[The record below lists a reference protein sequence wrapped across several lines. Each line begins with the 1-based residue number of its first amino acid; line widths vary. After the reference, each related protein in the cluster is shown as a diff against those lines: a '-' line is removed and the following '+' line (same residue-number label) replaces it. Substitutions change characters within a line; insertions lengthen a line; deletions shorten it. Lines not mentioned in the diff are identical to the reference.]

1 MNYEISGLMNKP
13 RYKKI
18 VVKIGSTLITDG
30 GKGLDRKMIATL
42 AEQMAGL
49 RTQDVDVVL
58 VSSGSIAE
66 GITRLG
72 LKTRP
77 VNISE
82 LQATAAVGQ
91 MGLVQAYEV
100 GFQQHGLHSAQILL
114 THADLSN
121 RKRYL
126 NARTT
131 LRTLLAY
138 GTVPVVNEN
147 DSVSN
152 EEIRFGDNDT
162 LGALVANL
170 IESDLLI
177 ILTDQEG
184 LFDSNPGE
192 NLDAKLIQR
201 ADANDPQLITFAGPS
216 SGHLGSGGMQTKV
229 SAAKLAARSA
239 THTVIAS
246 GRCKNVITRL
256 AHGEAIGSFLE
267 ASEGHLAARKQWLAG
282 HMRCAGELHLD
293 DGAVNVLQNKNASLL
308 PVGVKKVKGAFNRG
322 EVVACLDTKGI
333 EIARGLVNYASDEC
347 KQIVGKPSNQIAQIL
362 GYEDDPELI
371 NRENLILT

>member
-1 MNYEISGLMNKP
+1 MSKP

-30 GKGLDRKMIATL
+30 GKGIDRKMIAAW
-42 AEQMAGL
+42 AEQMATL
-49 RTQDVDVVL
+49 RMQGVDVVL

-77 VNISE
+77 SNISE

-170 IESDLLI
+170 IEADLLI

-184 LFDSNPGE
+184 LFDSHPGE
-192 NLDAKLIQR
+192 NPDAKLIEK
-201 ADANDPQLITFAGPS
+201 AAANDSQLMSYAGPS

-229 SAAKLAARSA
+229 SAAQLAARSG

-246 GRCKNVITRL
+246 GKRKNVIIDL
-256 AHGEAIGSFLE
+256 AQGEAIGSFLE
-267 ASEGHLAARKQWLAG
+267 AGEGHLAARKQWLAG
-282 HMRCAGELHLD
+282 HMRCSGELHLD
-293 DGAVNVLQNKNASLL
+293 DGAVDVLQNKNASLL
-308 PVGVKKVKGAFNRG
+308 PIGVKKVKGVFNRG
-322 EVVACLDTKGI
+322 EVVACLDMEGR

-347 KQIVGKPSNQIAQIL
+347 KQIIGKPSKQIPEIL

-371 NRENLILT
+371 NRENLILTT

>member
-1 MNYEISGLMNKP
+1 MSKP

-30 GKGLDRKMIATL
+30 GKGIDRKMIAAW
-42 AEQMAGL
+42 AEQMATL
-49 RTQDVDVVL
+49 RMQGVDVVL

-77 VNISE
+77 SNISE

-170 IESDLLI
+170 IEADLLI

-184 LFDSNPGE
+184 LFDSHPGE
-192 NLDAKLIQR
+192 NPDAKLIEK
-201 ADANDPQLITFAGPS
+201 AAANDSQLMSYAGPS

-229 SAAKLAARSA
+229 SAAQLAARSG

-246 GRCKNVITRL
+246 GKRKNVIIDL
-256 AHGEAIGSFLE
+256 AQGEAIGSFLE
-267 ASEGHLAARKQWLAG
+267 AGEGHLAARKQWLAG
-282 HMRCAGELHLD
+282 HMRCSGELHLD
-293 DGAVNVLQNKNASLL
+293 DGAVDVLQNKNASLL
-308 PVGVKKVKGAFNRG
+308 PVGVKKVKGVFNRG
-322 EVVACLDTKGI
+322 EVVACLDMEGR

-347 KQIVGKPSNQIAQIL
+347 KQIIGKPSKRIPEIL

-371 NRENLILT
+371 NRENLILTT

>member
-1 MNYEISGLMNKP
+1 MSKP
-13 RYKKI
+13 LYKKI

-30 GKGLDRKMIATL
+30 GKGIDRKMIATW
-42 AEQMAGL
+42 AEQMANL
-49 RTQDVDVVL
+49 RTQGVDVVL

-77 VNISE
+77 SNISE

-131 LRTLLAY
+131 LRTLLAF

-170 IESDLLI
+170 IEADLLI
-177 ILTDQEG
+177 ILTDQNG
-184 LFDSNPGE
+184 LFDSHPGE
-192 NLDAKLIQR
+192 NPDAKLIER
-201 ADANDPQLITFAGPS
+201 AAANDPQLMSYAGPS
-216 SGHLGSGGMQTKV
+216 SGQLGSGGMQTKV
-229 SAAKLAARSA
+229 SAARLAARSG

-246 GRCKNVITRL
+246 GKRKNVIIDL
-256 AHGEAIGSFLE
+256 AQGQAIGSFLE
-267 ASEGHLAARKQWLAG
+267 AGEGHLAARKQWLAG
-282 HMRCAGELHLD
+282 HMRCAGELYLD
-293 DGAVNVLQNKNASLL
+293 DGAVDVLQNKNASLL
-308 PVGVKKVKGAFNRG
+308 PVGVKKVSGVFNRG
-322 EVVACLDTKGI
+322 EVVACLDMKSR

-347 KQIVGKPSNQIAQIL
+347 KQIVGKPSNQIPEIL

-371 NRENLILT
+371 NRENLILTT

>member
-1 MNYEISGLMNKP
+1 MSKP

-30 GKGLDRKMIATL
+30 GKGIDRKMIAAW
-42 AEQMAGL
+42 AEQMATL
-49 RTQDVDVVL
+49 RMQGVDVVL

-77 VNISE
+77 SNISE

-170 IESDLLI
+170 IEADLLI

-184 LFDSNPGE
+184 LFDSHPGE
-192 NLDAKLIQR
+192 NPDAKLIEK
-201 ADANDPQLITFAGPS
+201 AAANDSQLMSYAGPS

-229 SAAKLAARSA
+229 SAAQLAARSG

-246 GRCKNVITRL
+246 GKRKNVIIDL
-256 AHGEAIGSFLE
+256 AQGEAIGSFLE
-267 ASEGHLAARKQWLAG
+267 AGEGHLAARKQWLAG
-282 HMRCAGELHLD
+282 HMRCSGELHLD
-293 DGAVNVLQNKNASLL
+293 DGAVDVLQNKNASLL
-308 PVGVKKVKGAFNRG
+308 PVGVKIVKGVFNRG
-322 EVVACLDTKGI
+322 EVVACLDMEGR

-347 KQIVGKPSNQIAQIL
+347 KQIIGKPSKQIPEIL

-371 NRENLILT
+371 NRENLILTT

>member
-1 MNYEISGLMNKP
+1 MN

-18 VVKIGSTLITDG
+18 VVKIGSALITAG
-30 GKGLDRKMIATL
+30 GKGLDRAMISAW
-42 AEQMAGL
+42 AEQMAQL
-49 RTQDVDVVL
+49 RADGVDVVL

-72 LKTRP
+72 LKSRP
-77 VNISE
+77 RSISE

-91 MGLVQAYEV
+91 MGLVQAYEAC
-100 GFQQHGLHSAQILL
+100 FQAHGLHSAQILL

-121 RKRYL
+121 RRRYL

-131 LRTLLAY
+131 LRTLLEF

-170 IESDLLI
+170 IEADLLI
-177 ILTDQEG
+177 ILTDQQG
-184 LFDSNPGE
+184 LFDANPVDNPG
-192 NLDAKLIQR
+192 AQLIAH
-201 ADANDPQLITFAGPS
+201 ADARDPRLVEYAGPS
-216 SGHLGSGGMQTKV
+216 SGELGRGGMQTKV
-229 SAAKLAARSA
+229 SAAQLAARSG

-246 GRCKNVITRL
+246 GKLENVITRVMQ
-256 AHGEAIGSFLE
+256 GESLGSFLE

-282 HMRCAGELHLD
+282 HMRCAGELTLD
-293 DGAVNVLQNKNASLL
+293 DGAVNVLVNRNASLL
-308 PVGVKKVKGAFNRG
+308 PIGVKAVNGVFNRG
-322 EVVACLDTKGI
+322 EVVACLAPDGA
-333 EIARGLVNYASDEC
+333 EIARGLVNYPSDEC
-347 KQIVGKPSNQIAQIL
+347 KQIIGKDSRQIPEIL
-362 GYEDDPELI
+362 GYQDDPELI
-371 NRENLILT
+371 NRENLILTGT